1 MIPAHTAVIIP
12 GTGDEPEATA
22 IDIDNGIETKAT
34 VKPDFQFSLNVLKNK
49 PTELCIKIQKLKNN
63 HLILYLRI

>member
-1 MIPAHTAVIIP
+1 MEAIIPAQTAVMIP

-49 PTELCIKIQKLKNN
+49 THELCIKIQN
-63 HLILYLRI
+63 LRIIT